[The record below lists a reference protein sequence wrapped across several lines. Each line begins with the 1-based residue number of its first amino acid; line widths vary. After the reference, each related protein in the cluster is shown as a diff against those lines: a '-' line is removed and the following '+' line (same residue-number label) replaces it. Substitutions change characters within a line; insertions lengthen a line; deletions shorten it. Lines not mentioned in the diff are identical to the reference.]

1 MRGGGLTR
9 GKGRA
14 DLGRWETEL
23 PALLPTGF
31 PIFLVML
38 VALVDVNNYGHI
50 ILAVHKT
57 PESVI
62 YPSM

>member
-1 MRGGGLTR
+1 MRGGGLTK

-23 PALLPTGF
+23 PALLSTGF
-31 PIFLVML
+31 PVFLVML

>member
-1 MRGGGLTR
+1 MRGRGLTR

-23 PALLPTGF
+23 PALLSTGF
-31 PIFLVML
+31 PASLVML
-38 VALVDVNNYGHI
+38 VALVDVNNYGRI
-50 ILAVHKT
+50 ILAVHNT